1 MLKFKFEKGRTL
13 KAYESVVIF
22 GKTEEGL
29 AKSVEWMCTHLV
41 LSEGQTVTRDVENRM
56 RVTVCKK
63 DEPLWFMVRY
73 SLWNIIAR
81 RLILFGKLL
90 S

>member
-56 RVTVCKK
+56 CVTVCKK
-63 DEPLWFMVRY
+63 DEPFGFMVRY

-81 RLILFGKLL
+81 LLILFGKL
-90 S
+90 SS